1 MISLEKISKV
11 SFLTLACMLW
21 AQRFFNYV
29 FVAADKVLGTSPFMA
44 TTGSVA
50 LLVIL
55 ALASI
60 RYLSARIRPTDITF
74 IVIVLSL
81 YFYAPAARYV
91 SDGDYERFTNLFLM
105 SLPLYLIGV
114 SMDISQLKTLF
125 RILSVASIFTM
136 AYYNLVFIHNT
147 GYAGGAEFT
156 KDNMSTSY
164 GLLLMTIYMTWYTF
178 SHFDWKSVFSWI
190 DLVSVLLGGLAM
202 SMLGTRGP
210 LVAFVAFVVL
220 YVIIFK
226 IPQKKLL
233 YGSVF
238 LIILI
243 VFMVWMD
250 DILMFLASKAVDLGF
265 SDRIF
270 TLLISGEFHQDGN
283 FGRNW
288 LFQTL
293 IEALGE
299 SPIYGYGIFGSF
311 IFIKFYV
318 HNIFLEILFSFG
330 YLFGGLIIAFGIF
343 TTIKAFLNDL
353 SDDERGFLLVLIGGG
368 VFGLMFSSAFYLNAA
383 FFMFVGYCVQLA
395 YRK

>member
-1 MISLEKISKV
+1 MSSLEKTSKV

-21 AQRFFNYV
+21 AQRFFHYV

-55 ALASI
+55 AIASI
-60 RYLSARIRPTDITF
+60 RYLSTRIRPTDLVF
-74 IVIVLSL
+74 IGIVLSL
-81 YFYAPAARYV
+81 YFLAPATRYV
-91 SDGDYERFTNLFLM
+91 PKNDYERYTDLFLM

-114 SMDISQLKTLF
+114 SMDISKLKTLF

-156 KDNMSTSY
+156 NDNMSTSY

-202 SMLGTRGP
+202 LMLGTRGP
-210 LVAFVAFVVL
+210 LAAFVAFVVL
-220 YVIIFK
+220 YVVIFK
-226 IPQKKLL
+226 IPHKKLL

-243 VFMVWMD
+243 VFMVWID
-250 DILMFLASKAVDLGF
+250 EILMFLAAKATDLGF

-270 TLLISGEFHQDGN
+270 TLLISGEFHQDDGT

-288 LFQTL
+288 IFQTL

-311 IFIKFYV
+311 QFVLFLLFAVVVLPACVFLLLRVLPSDVPVLPAYV
-318 HNIFLEILFSFG
+318 FLLPLVQSSSVPV
-330 YLFGGLIIAFGIF
+330 LPVC
-343 TTIKAFLNDL
+343 AFLPPPL
-353 SDDERGFLLVLIGGG
+353 
-368 VFGLMFSSAFYLNAA
+368 YP
-383 FFMFVGYCVQLA
+383 
-395 YRK
+395 